1 MSFNEFVFFVLLL
14 LLFVSRM
21 ARRDKSN
28 GTMEEKYP
36 DKNKH
41 ILIFSFSK
49 NNSVFFGII
58 IKFSAA
64 KEVIFVLV
72 ISE

>member
-1 MSFNEFVFFVLLL
+1 MSFNEFVFFVLL

-36 DKNKH
+36 DKKQTYFDF
-41 ILIFSFSK
+41 LIFK
-49 NNSVFFGII
+49 
-58 IKFSAA
+58 K
-64 KEVIFVLV
+64 
-72 ISE
+72 